1 MRKTY
6 RDVQCCN
13 TSSHIQY
20 VIGMN
25 ILNQMQH
32 TLCFRFSLKHLDIRI
47 LLPTLVLLSSYLTN
61 QFTILPTGIIIPLQW
76 TSIAY
81 HISTTQ

>member
-1 MRKTY
+1 MRKAY
-6 RDVQCCN
+6 RTNQCCN

-47 LLPTLVLLSSYLTN
+47 ILPTLLLLSCYRAS
-61 QFTILPTGIIIPLQW
+61 QSAILSTSVVIPL
-76 TSIAY
+76 
-81 HISTTQ
+81 